1 MQLKTETF
9 RNYVEVDG
17 LQSNQFTENAFCR
30 AKNGEMYF
38 GGINGITVFH
48 PAQLVDNPYT
58 PQVIITQL
66 SLFNKAVHPGDVT
79 GILEKNISA
88 TKRITLTAKQK
99 MFSIAVCS
107 FQLYLGST

>member
-1 MQLKTETF
+1 MHGVLEDEYGKLWISTDKGLGSLQLKTETF

-79 GILEKNISA
+79 GILEKISV
-88 TKRITLTAKQK
+88 QP
-99 MFSIAVCS
+99 SVS
-107 FQLYLGST
+107 P